1 MLINF
6 NGKIALV
13 TGGTSGI
20 GRAAAVAFAREG
32 AKVVVSG
39 RREAE
44 GNETVG
50 LIRQA
55 GAEGLFVRCDVSK
68 PTEVEA
74 MIRQVEET
82 YGRLNFAFNNAG
94 VAPKNAPLAEQEE
107 DEFDQTVA
115 INLKGVWLSMKYE
128 IPAILRAGGGA
139 IVNNASMGGLV
150 AFPGIAP
157 YNATKHGVLGLTKS
171 AALDYAKQGLRINAV
186 CPGLIATD
194 MLAGM
199 MGGKEAMQ
207 KGSAERQPIG
217 RAGEPEEIAS
227 AVIWLCSPGASLMTG
242 HHLVLDGGMTA
253 TA

>member
-1 MLINF
+1 MTTYF
-6 NGKIALV
+6 DGKVALV
-13 TGGTSGI
+13 TGGTAGI
-20 GRAAAVAFAREG
+20 GRAAAIAFAKEG

-39 RREAE
+39 RRQEE
-44 GNETVG
+44 GNETLG

-68 PTEVEA
+68 PAEVESLVQ
-74 MIRQVEET
+74 QVEET
-82 YGRLNFAFNNAG
+82 CGRLDFAFNNAG
-94 VAPKNAPLAEQEE
+94 VAPKSAPLADQEE
-107 DEFDQTVA
+107 AEFDRTVA

-128 IPAILRAGGGA
+128 IPAILKAGGGA
-139 IVNNASMGGLV
+139 IVNNASMGGLI

-171 AALDYAKQGLRINAV
+171 AALDYAKTGLRINAV

-194 MLAGM
+194 MLADM
-199 MGGKEAMQ
+199 MGGWEAMQ
-207 KGSAERQPIG
+207 KASAEMQPIG
-217 RAGEPEEIAS
+217 RAGKPEEIAS
-227 AVIWLCSPGASLMTG
+227 AVVWLCSPGASLMTG

>member
-1 MLINF
+1 MSLF
-6 NGKIALV
+6 HGKIALV

-20 GRAAAVAFAREG
+20 GRAAAVAFAKEG

-39 RREAE
+39 RREEE
-44 GNETVG
+44 GKETVR
-50 LIRQA
+50 LIQQV
-55 GAEGLFVRCDVSK
+55 GAEGRFVRCDVSK
-68 PTEVEA
+68 AIEVEA
-74 MIRQVEET
+74 MVRQLEEA
-82 YGRLNFAFNNAG
+82 YGRLDFAFNNAG
-94 VAPKNAPLAEQEE
+94 VAPKNAPLAEQAEE
-107 DEFDQTVA
+107 EFDKTIA

-128 IPAILRAGGGA
+128 IPAILKAGGGA

-171 AALDYAKQGLRINAV
+171 AALDYAKTGLRINAV

-199 MGGKEAMQ
+199 MGGWDAMQ
-207 KGSAERQPIG
+207 KASAEMQPIG

-227 AVIWLCSPGASLMTG
+227 AVVWLCSPGASLMTG

>member
-1 MLINF
+1 MSTF
-6 NGKIALV
+6 TGKVALV

-20 GRAAAVAFAREG
+20 GRAAAVAYADEG
-32 AKVVVSG
+32 AKVAVSG
-39 RREAE
+39 RRQEE
-44 GNETVG
+44 GQETVR
-50 LIRQA
+50 LVQEA
-55 GAEGLFVRCDVSK
+55 GTEGIFIRCDVSK
-68 PTEVEA
+68 GTEVEA
-74 MIRQVEET
+74 MIRQVEDT
-82 YGRLNFAFNNAG
+82 YGRLDFAFNNAG
-94 VAPKNAPLAEQEE
+94 VAPAHAPLAEQPEE
-107 DEFDQTVA
+107 EFDHTIA

-171 AALDYAKQGLRINAV
+171 AALDYAKTKLRINAV

-199 MGGKEAMQ
+199 LGGWEAME
-207 KGSAERQPIG
+207 KASAEMQPIG
-217 RAGEPEEIAS
+217 RAGTPEEIAS
-227 AVIWLCSPGASLMTG
+227 AVVWLCSPGASLMTG
-242 HHLVLDGGMTA
+242 HHIVLDGGMTA

>member
-1 MLINF
+1 MSIF
-6 NGKIALV
+6 DGKIALV

-20 GRAAAVAFAREG
+20 GRSAATAFAKEG
-32 AKVVVSG
+32 AKVIVSG
-39 RREAE
+39 RREEE
-44 GNETVG
+44 GQATVR
-50 LIRQA
+50 LIKEV
-55 GAEGLFVRCDVSK
+55 GAEGLFIRCDVSK
-68 PTEVEA
+68 AGEVEA
-74 MIRQVEET
+74 MIRQIEAT
-82 YGRLNFAFNNAG
+82 YGRLDFAFNNAG
-94 VAPKNAPLAEQEE
+94 VAPESAPLAEQKEE
-107 DEFDQTVA
+107 EFDRTIA

-128 IPAILRAGGGA
+128 IPAILRAGSGA

-171 AALDYAKQGLRINAV
+171 AALDYAKTGLRINAV

-194 MLAGM
+194 MLADM
-199 MGGKEAMQ
+199 MGGWDAMQ
-207 KGSAERQPIG
+207 KASAERQPIG

-242 HHLVLDGGMTA
+242 QHIVLDGGMTA

>member
-1 MLINF
+1 MTLF
-6 NGKIALV
+6 REKISLV

-20 GRAAAVAFAREG
+20 GRAAAVAFAKEG

-39 RREAE
+39 RREEE
-44 GNETVG
+44 GQETVQI
-50 LIRQA
+50 IREA
-55 GAEGLFVRCDVSK
+55 GGEGLFVRCDVSK
-68 PTEVEA
+68 SAEVEA
-74 MIRQVEET
+74 MIRQVEAT
-82 YGRLNFAFNNAG
+82 YGRLDFAFNNAG

-107 DEFDQTVA
+107 EEFDRTVA
-115 INLKGVWLSMKYE
+115 INLKGVWLSMKHE

-139 IVNNASMGGLV
+139 IVNNASMGGLI

-171 AALDYAKQGLRINAV
+171 AALDYAKMGIRINAV

-199 MGGKEAMQ
+199 MGGQEAMQ
-207 KGSAERQPIG
+207 KMSAEMQPIG
-217 RAGEPEEIAS
+217 RAGEPDEIAS